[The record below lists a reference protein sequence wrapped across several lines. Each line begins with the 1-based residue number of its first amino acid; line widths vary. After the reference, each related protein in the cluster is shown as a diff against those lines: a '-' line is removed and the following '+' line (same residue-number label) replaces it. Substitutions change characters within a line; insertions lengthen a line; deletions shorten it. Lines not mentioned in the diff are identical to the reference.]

1 MNFKVRNDTDL
12 FNDEIKIA
20 SAETIET
27 TNWKMS
33 LSLVST
39 VRQIEILHYS
49 KIFYKEVLGKNKASG
64 KKTFSIQILELKYKL
79 FRLW

>member
-1 MNFKVRNDTDL
+1 
-12 FNDEIKIA
+12 
-20 SAETIET
+20 
-27 TNWKMS
+27 MS

-49 KIFYKEVLGKNKASG
+49 KIFYKEVLRKNKASG
-64 KKTFSIQILELKYKL
+64 KKPFSIQILELKYKL